1 MLIDK
6 KIQDLQNVTKR
17 KITYDDIAKIFNV
30 SRSAIQNRVSRKQPL
45 KDWEEQKLDE
55 VFIANSM
62 SDQKSLIK
70 AEYFPESFGYFKDNE
85 FYLSERR
92 EIIYIPA
99 ECFIEPVIKSEK
111 YFVVNALGASMQP
124 YILDGDKL
132 IIRKIKEKEQVIDNR
147 VYIFTFGNT
156 IYVRRLVMNV
166 NQLVV
171 ISDNKELCGFEPIV
185 LKGSE
190 LKEVK
195 ILGQIVGLMRDC
207 R

>member
-6 KIQDLQNVTKR
+6 KIQDLQNLTKR

-55 VFIANSM
+55 AFTADFISE
-62 SDQKSLIK
+62 QKNIIK
-70 AEYFPESFGYFKDNE
+70 AEYFPDTFGYFKENK
-85 FYLSERR
+85 FYLSDNR

-99 ECFIEPVIKSEK
+99 ECFTEPVIKSEK
-111 YFVVNALGASMQP
+111 YFVINALGTSMQP
-124 YILDGDKL
+124 YIFDKDKL
-132 IIRKIKEKEQVIDNR
+132 IIRPINGKEQIIDNR
-147 VYIFTFGNT
+147 VYIFTFENK
-156 IYVRRLVMNV
+156 IFVRRLVMNV

-171 ISDNKELCGFEPIV
+171 ISDNKELCGYDPIV

-190 LKEVK
+190 LNEVK
-195 ILGQIVGLMRDC
+195 ILGQISGLMRDC